1 MTMVAAPCPKQMV
14 HGPCGG
20 VTPDLGC
27 EVDAR
32 PCPFVD
38 AVVTEA
44 GVDVPHRA
52 RQVELGRFVI
62 DLRLPTDDTV
72 LAEVAAIYRDIGA
85 TVLVG
90 EHVDD
95 PDDAAP
101 HHHAERLAA
110 LELPAVVTV
119 TGRRRTPDEHQ
130 VEIDRLVDAG
140 VRAVH
145 CITGDHPAARFGPEA
160 TATFTLD
167 GARLAGMARASGGFV
182 SVAESPIA
190 PPRDRR
196 AARVAMKER
205 AGADVVILNHAG
217 SPGAVAAFADSCHG
231 AGASLAVV
239 APVPVIT
246 DVSSARALSQFPG
259 LALPD
264 GLADRILAGDDPEAA
279 GVATAVDL
287 GAELLASGRFTTL
300 NLSGSA
306 TAAGP
311 VERARLMANVA
322 ERLAC

>member
-1 MTMVAAPCPKQMV
+1 MATATEACPKRMM

-20 VTPDLGC
+20 VTSDGGC

-38 AVVTEA
+38 AVVTEPSA
-44 GVDVPHRA
+44 NVSHRA
-52 RQVELGRFVI
+52 RPVDLGRFVI
-62 DLRLPTDDTV
+62 DLRLPTDDAL
-72 LAEVAAIYRDIGA
+72 LADVAAIYRDVGA

-95 PDDAAP
+95 PGDAAP

-110 LELPAVVTV
+110 VDLPAVVTV
-119 TGRRRTPDEHQ
+119 TGRGRSPDEHAT
-130 VEIDRLVDAG
+130 EIGRLVDAG

-145 CITGDHPAARFGPEA
+145 CITGDHPAARFGSEA

-167 GARLAGMARASGGFV
+167 GAQLAGLARDAGAHV

-196 AARVAMKER
+196 ADRVAMKER

-217 SPGAVAAFADSCHG
+217 SPGAVAAFADSCRD

-259 LALPD
+259 LVLPD
-264 GLADRILAGDDPEAA
+264 GLTDRILESEDPERTGIDAA
-279 GVATAVDL
+279 VSL
-287 GAELLASGRFTTL
+287 GGELLGCGRFDSL

-306 TAAGP
+306 SAAGP
-311 VERARLMANVA
+311 VERARLMAAVA
-322 ERLAC
+322 EGLI

>member
-1 MTMVAAPCPKQMV
+1 MTAAPCPKHMV

-27 EVDAR
+27 EVDGR
-32 PCPFVD
+32 PCPFVE

-44 GVDVPHRA
+44 AVEVVHRA
-52 RQVELGRFVI
+52 RPVDVGRFVI
-62 DLRLPTDDTV
+62 DLRLPTDDAV
-72 LAEVAAIYRDIGA
+72 LAEVAAIYRDVGA

-101 HHHAERLAA
+101 HHHAERLA
-110 LELPAVVTV
+110 EVDLPAVVTV
-119 TGRRRTPDEHQ
+119 TGRRRSPDQHRA
-130 VEIDRLVDAG
+130 EIERLVAAG

-145 CITGDHPAARFGPEA
+145 CITGDHPAARFGPDA

-167 GARLAGMARASGGFV
+167 GAQLAGIARSAGAHV

-196 AARVAMKER
+196 AERVAMKER
-205 AGADVVILNHAG
+205 AGADVVVLNHAG
-217 SPGAVAAFADSCHG
+217 APSTVAEFADGCSA
-231 AGASLAVV
+231 AGASLAIV

-259 LALPD
+259 VALPD
-264 GLADRILAGDDPEAA
+264 GLADRILASGDPSRAGLDAA
-279 GVATAVDL
+279 VEL
-287 GAELLASGRFTTL
+287 GRELLADDRFAAI

-311 VERARLMANVA
+311 VQRARLMASVA
-322 ERLAC
+322 ERLR

>member
-1 MTMVAAPCPKQMV
+1 MIAAPCPKQMV

-38 AVVTEA
+38 AVVTEP
-44 GVDVPHRA
+44 GVDVSRRA
-52 RQVELGRFVI
+52 RPVDLGRFVI
-62 DLRLPTDDTV
+62 DLRLPSDDAA

-110 LELPAVVTV
+110 VDLPAVVTV
-119 TGRRRTPDEHQ
+119 TGRRRSPDEHSA
-130 VEIDRLVDAG
+130 EIDRLVDAE

-167 GARLAGMARASGGFV
+167 GAQLARLARDAGAHV

-196 AARVAMKER
+196 ADRVAMKER
-205 AGADVVILNHAG
+205 AGADLVVLNHTG
-217 SPGAVAAFADSCHG
+217 SPGAVAAFADSCRD

-264 GLADRILAGDDPEAA
+264 GLTDRILDSDDPEAA
-279 GVATAVDL
+279 GVVAAVEL
-287 GAELLASGRFTTL
+287 GTELLATGRFTAL

-311 VERARLMANVA
+311 VERARLMAGVA
-322 ERLAC
+322 EGLI

>member
-1 MTMVAAPCPKQMV
+1 MTAGPCPKQMV

-27 EVDAR
+27 EVDGR

-38 AVVTEA
+38 AVVTEP
-44 GVDVPHRA
+44 GRDTTHRA
-52 RQVELGRFVI
+52 RPIDLGRFVI
-62 DLRLPTDDTV
+62 DLRLPTDDAV
-72 LAEVAAIYRDIGA
+72 LAEVATIYRDIGA

-101 HHHAERLAA
+101 HHHAERLAE
-110 LELPAVVTV
+110 LGLPAVVTV
-119 TGRRRTPDEHQ
+119 TGRRRSPDEHLA
-130 VEIDRLVDAG
+130 EIDRLVAAG

-167 GARLAGMARASGGFV
+167 GAQLAGLARDAGAHV

-196 AARVAMKER
+196 AERVAMKER
-205 AGADVVILNHAG
+205 AGADVVIVNHAG
-217 SPGAVAAFADSCHG
+217 SPDAVVGFANSCRT
-231 AGASLAVV
+231 AGASLGVI

-246 DVSSARALSQFPG
+246 DASSARALAQFPG

-264 GLADRILAGDDPEAA
+264 GLAERILDSDDPTAT
-279 GVATAVDL
+279 GVAAAVEL
-287 GAELLASGRFTTL
+287 GAELLATGQFSTL

-311 VERARLMANVA
+311 VARARLMASVA
-322 ERLAC
+322 ERLTP